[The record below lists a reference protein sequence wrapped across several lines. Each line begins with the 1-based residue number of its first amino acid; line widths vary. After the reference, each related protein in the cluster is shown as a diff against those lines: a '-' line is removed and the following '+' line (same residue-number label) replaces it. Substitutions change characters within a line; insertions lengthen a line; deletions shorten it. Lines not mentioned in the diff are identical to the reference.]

1 MRRLLAIVLVG
12 CGSSSAPVDPAQP
25 AADPAPC
32 ADVAAH
38 EVQVMNLGF
47 LGDQKTGAMKLKL
60 EARCRDDSWGGEA
73 RRCVLTATG
82 FDEMSACQDKLSS
95 AQRAAYQH
103 EIRGSGEAEV
113 EGSGAPPPPPEL
125 LK

>member
-1 MRRLLAIVLVG
+1 MRRLLAIAFVA
-12 CGSSSAPVDPAQP
+12 CGNSSAPVDPAQP

-38 EVQVMNLGF
+38 ELQLMNLGF
-47 LGDQKTGAMKLKL
+47 LGDQKTGAMKVKL
-60 EARCRDDSWGGEA
+60 QARCRDDSWAVEP
-73 RRCVLTATG
+73 RRCILTATA
-82 FDEMSACQDKLSS
+82 FDEMSACQDKLSA

-103 EIRGSGEAEV
+103 EIRGSGDADLD
-113 EGSGAPPPPPEL
+113 GTPPPPGPEL

>member
-1 MRRLLAIVLVG
+1 MRRLLAIALFA
-12 CGSSSAPVDPAQP
+12 CGNSSAPVDPAQP

-38 EVQVMNLGF
+38 ELQLMNIGF

-60 EARCRDDSWGGEA
+60 QARCHDDSWSVEA
-73 RRCVLTATG
+73 RRCVLTATS
-82 FDEMSACQDKLSS
+82 FDEMGACQDKLSA

-103 EIRGSGEAEV
+103 EIRGSNDPDV